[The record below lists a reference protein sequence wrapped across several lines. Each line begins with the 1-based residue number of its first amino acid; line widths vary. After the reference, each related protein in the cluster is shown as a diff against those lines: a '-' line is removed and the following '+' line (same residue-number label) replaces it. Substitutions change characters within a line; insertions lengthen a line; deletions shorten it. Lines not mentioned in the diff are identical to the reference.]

1 MLNCPLS
8 KKGSYICIESE
19 WRLTRVQCAQYT
31 HHTIKYNPPIYS
43 HTLKYSTLECK
54 MTFSNRWDFH
64 SLVSGIV
71 VSFSKLKCNCSEPS
85 AAFFCS
91 SRRRFMTSVNRRNN
105 GVSFY
110 CGSIWWWSDT
120 YEPHTHRFLPNNG
133 NATANSLGFSKQ
145 KGEWGW
151 GDDVYFYCRIL
162 SRILVTLTTHFHIF
176 HRLFFFTNA
185 NKSLDIWN
193 GGFEIWFRLKIWNC
207 LVWSG
212 S

>member
-85 AAFFCS
+85 AAFFFARLDDASWQVWIDATTVYHFIVVPFGDGVIHTNRTHTDFC
-91 SRRRFMTSVNRRNN
+91 RTMEMPPQTAWVFRNRRENED
-105 GVSFY
+105 GVTMFTFIVAFY
-110 CGSIWWWSDT
+110 
-120 YEPHTHRFLPNNG
+120 P
-133 NATANSLGFSKQ
+133 GFS
-145 KGEWGW
+145 
-151 GDDVYFYCRIL
+151 
-162 SRILVTLTTHFHIF
+162 SH
-176 HRLFFFTNA
+176 
-185 NKSLDIWN
+185 
-193 GGFEIWFRLKIWNC
+193 
-207 LVWSG
+207 
-212 S
+212 